1 MDKTRADS
9 LLQTLRLAAISS
21 EAAANDCRNHDRGHD
36 ALSLAGRAHAYRHA
50 AQLLTDAIADEGPT
64 EPSLFEAL
72 SDELNR
78 AHALI
83 DIAQR
88 CMSSGLRVW
97 IDDKAKAH
105 GHGGLRVDER
115 VAVLTRAQQA
125 AKAGRPGGKTAKAV
139 GSEA

>member
-72 SDELNR
+72 SDELKR

-83 DIAQR
+83 EIAQR
-88 CMSSGLRVW
+88 CMPPGMRAHFA
-97 IDDKAKAH
+97 DKASSH
-105 GHGGLRVDER
+105 GHGGLRYEER
-115 VAVLTRAQQA
+115 VFVLTRAYKA
-125 AKAGRPGGKTAKAV
+125 AKAGRPAAEPLKTV
-139 GSEA
+139 GSAA